1 MMTGESVR
9 TWNGESSLF
18 WQKSLGCKMQHC
30 QTVWLKVME
39 LTILPQAAIKRL
51 SCPQQIS
58 LILITTL
65 PMKWQCHCDTIQ
77 YRHHELNNAHATASM
92 KYIPHHEK
100 KGSRKHIIDLHHK
113 IQRNS
118 WPLSILHWSDFKFKC
133 TKTDRH
139 FGLGSTRVIRSHP
152 LRVTSWMA
160 LLDGFWGF
168 VLFSALTIG
177 LKAGRHWLLTRGH
190 WRDVC
195 FDCMLRLLTMVH
207 NYCLS
212 YSSCLLNCS
221 YIL

>member
-1 MMTGESVR
+1 MSAANIFNLDHYLAHANDNVIVIL
-9 TWNGESSLF
+9 SSIDIMN
-18 WQKSLGCKMQHC
+18 SIM
-30 QTVWLKVME
+30 
-39 LTILPQAAIKRL
+39 
-51 SCPQQIS
+51 
-58 LILITTL
+58 
-65 PMKWQCHCDTIQ
+65 PM
-77 YRHHELNNAHATASM
+77 AHATASM